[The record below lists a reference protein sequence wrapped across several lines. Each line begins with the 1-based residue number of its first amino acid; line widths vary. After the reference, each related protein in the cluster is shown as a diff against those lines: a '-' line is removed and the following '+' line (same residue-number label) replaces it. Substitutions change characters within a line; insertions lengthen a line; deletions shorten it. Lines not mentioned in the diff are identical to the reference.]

1 MWIWKIFD
9 YGLWDVKSWWRDRAN
24 PTKHIGDA
32 GEMKIPVP
40 DYFWKI
46 VMKVSKQERKLDTLA
61 MLYPHEEIEKKRS
74 GKNKYA
80 HEDYFV
86 TVDEIEKVTGLD
98 FFTSLPDDM
107 ENELEG
113 KKAR

>member
-1 MWIWKIFD
+1 M
-9 YGLWDVKSWWRDRAN
+9 
-24 PTKHIGDA
+24 
-32 GEMKIPVP
+32 
-40 DYFWKI
+40 
-46 VMKVSKQERKLDTLA
+46 LDTLA
-61 MLYPHEEIEKKRS
+61 MLYPHQEIEKKRS

-86 TVDEIEKVTGLD
+86 TVDEIENVTGLD

-113 KKAR
+113 KKADGVWKW